1 MLIEMQPDA
10 DLADLGRQAQACL
23 SRLLA
28 AAPSAA
34 RATVEE
40 AARLV
45 ESRMRGAKYHDVP
58 HEAID
63 LERAVPRLGA
73 MMAASL
79 LSGVKDRCAARN
91 VPASVA
97 AECARQG
104 RRILSSLE
112 TAPDAA
118 VSLRND
124 AFQKDLAI
132 CLGESLPCVAQ
143 VVERHSGIPRR
154 MLLSTDLR
162 RTARLIAL
170 LARQRQLRPYYE
182 IHTHTPMLD
191 GFNKAGWDR
200 CYMLVAD
207 LLRADPGCL
216 GIVGASWFY
225 DPAVT
230 EISPRLSY
238 LRDVPASGGAF
249 FLRVGASAKDA
260 DLATSTSD
268 TRRKLYEQGKYVP
281 TSYMLVWQ
289 REDIL
294 NWSARMAPEAAS
306 HA

>member
-10 DLADLGRQAQACL
+10 DLADLGRRAQACL

-28 AAPSAA
+28 AAPPAA
-34 RATVEE
+34 PAAVEE

-45 ESRMRGAKYHDVP
+45 ETRMRGAKYHDVP

-63 LERAVPRLGA
+63 LERALPRLGA

-79 LSGVKDRCAARN
+79 LAGVRDRCAARN

-97 AECARQG
+97 VECARQG
-104 RRILSSLE
+104 RRILAALE
-112 TAPDAA
+112 AAPDAA

-132 CLGESLPCVAQ
+132 CLGEALPCVAQ

-154 MLLSTDLR
+154 MLLSTDMG
-162 RTARLIAL
+162 RTARLLAL
-170 LARQRQLRPYYE
+170 LARQRHLRPYYE

-200 CYMLVAD
+200 CYMLIAD
-207 LLRADPGCL
+207 LMRADPGCL

-225 DPAVT
+225 DPVVT
-230 EISPRLSY
+230 DISPRLAY
-238 LRDVPASGGAF
+238 LRDVPARGGAF

-281 TSYMLVWQ
+281 ASYMLVWQ

-294 NWSARMAPEAAS
+294 SWSARMAREAGA